1 MLENRQWWGREG
13 ATQAQ
18 LDALRAVVPA
28 DLPAAYFQFLAWSHG
43 GEGPLPDEPLW
54 FVLDTVVD
62 VIGAVHARSFE
73 EAFPGLLVFAS
84 NGGGEAI
91 AFDTRK
97 GAPYPIV
104 YFEMGNGNLEESVR
118 PLANSFDELLTL
130 LGRL

>member
-13 ATQAQ
+13 ATPAQ
-18 LDALRAVVPA
+18 LGALRAVVPA
-28 DLPAAYFQFLAWSHG
+28 DLPEAYFQFLAWSHG

-62 VIGAVHARSFE
+62 VMGALGARDEF
-73 EAFPGLLVFAS
+73 FPGFLVFAS

-91 AFDTRK
+91 AFDTRE

-104 YFEMGNGNLEESVR
+104 YFEMGNSNLEESVR
-118 PLANSFDELLTL
+118 PLARSFDELLEL
-130 LGRL
+130 IGRL